1 MIRSKNL
8 ILIAISLFLTAQ
20 MFLVVCIVQTKAG
33 DGDLLRL
40 LTMIASCLFCL
51 LFIDRSCRYVTT
63 QIAFLMALIGDI
75 FLVLPSDPAQ
85 IQGILFFTLSHLAY
99 AVRLY
104 ISEVRPIYRKMQI
117 ITRITV
123 SAMILIVAIFVLGE
137 RNDAV
142 ALISVLYYV
151 NLILNFCFACA
162 QFRKQ
167 SLMAIGLCLFII
179 SDTILGLSFLDPYL
193 TLKNHSVLDFIIH
206 SGFDFIWAFYI
217 PAQILLVFS
226 LLPKHWRKI

>member
-1 MIRSKNL
+1 MP
-8 ILIAISLFLTAQ
+8 TA
-20 MFLVVCIVQTKAG
+20 
-33 DGDLLRL
+33 LRL
-40 LTMIASCLFCL
+40 HQGFTDTHTTERGTHRNVADLSLVQNTEHT
-51 LFIDRSCRYVTT
+51 RVT
-63 QIAFLMALIGDI
+63 
-75 FLVLPSDPAQ
+75 
-85 IQGILFFTLSHLAY
+85 
-99 AVRLY
+99 
-104 ISEVRPIYRKMQI
+104 RKF
-117 ITRITV
+117 TRITV